1 MGVFAVVAN
10 EKATTHVKEDM
21 THTHSTAH
29 TRRRNRNKDAHNI
42 HPAAARSHFLGN
54 VLELVSARRHRV
66 HDVDVL
72 RGSFKRHDLL
82 VEVHGRGMHLVHLR
96 ESVRHGGSVQD

>member
-1 MGVFAVVAN
+1 MSVFAVVAN

-21 THTHSTAH
+21 THT
-29 TRRRNRNKDAHNI
+29 HNI

>member
-21 THTHSTAH
+21 THTHSTHPAAEQKQRYTQH
-29 TRRRNRNKDAHNI
+29 I